1 MEGER
6 FRSIVTFVML
16 YCINFYSILR
26 CDFVLDKSRFKNVVA
41 ILDNDFGSLRIL
53 KDDTSSYVN
62 DIDLTDSS
70 KNLLSGLAAHNSNL
84 YLLLRE
90 NLDSTVCEQVKL
102 FLPSSSSV
110 IPFNNNLDSILR
122 NLAGNSVLEP
132 NETIFV
138 SSDRTS
144 RHIASAIGYF
154 SLPHTKLARMAL
166 EGKTFGF
173 VRMIGCKSTID
184 KLDNEDVLPYYLNEK
199 GSGECEFLCITSH
212 SVVNESIQHGLEAQI
227 YDVDLSHED
236 IVLVNLDKI
245 VRNQLLTRTLNQ
257 YKLIYSDSEKMVV
270 TVGKN
275 KIANIPLHGSHGH
288 YVQLIPN
295 DILLLS
301 SDSMRRI
308 KVGSDLSISERTLHI
323 LKRWPSSNTK
333 SKLTSG
339 NLPES
344 SKIELDLV
352 DPNSLLSNIK
362 KYSGSADLDSGGKI
376 KSRHCLHA
384 DNRRAVE
391 SLSQDLKQ
399 IGYFTQI
406 WEFQTTERPP
416 GVPPTPGVEGATFY
430 DVIAEL
436 PGTGDDS
443 QIENNLSPIIKS
455 IFLKH
460 HNPLVD
466 LGWISEI
473 KEVAGEAWF
482 TENNLDSLP
491 PLELKR
497 TLENIFGL
505 EPWTQWWLKEKVSA
519 GMGSEILIIGC
530 HLDST
535 AQREDNP
542 DFHAAT
548 SIAPGA
554 DDDGSGLSATI
565 ELARVFAKLKGRLKH
580 TILFCFFNAEEVGL
594 RGSLEY
600 AKHMR
605 LKNAPIKAVICMD
618 MIGYNKDDSNRTFE
632 IHSGFENELVRD
644 ICLPVANI
652 MADCSEILGKLGV
665 AQIYKGLKPSPE
677 NDEESGD
684 PANREKYDPAIQRSD
699 HWSFQQLRYP
709 AIVVSEDFFVNEIT
723 LGEPKA
729 DGNPNYH
736 HFKDTF
742 AEIDPNFAADIANSV
757 ALSIKK
763 LAER

>member
-1 MEGER
+1 
-6 FRSIVTFVML
+6 
-16 YCINFYSILR
+16 
-26 CDFVLDKSRFKNVVA
+26 
-41 ILDNDFGSLRIL
+41 
-53 KDDTSSYVN
+53 
-62 DIDLTDSS
+62 
-70 KNLLSGLAAHNSNL
+70 
-84 YLLLRE
+84 
-90 NLDSTVCEQVKL
+90 
-102 FLPSSSSV
+102 
-110 IPFNNNLDSILR
+110 
-122 NLAGNSVLEP
+122 
-132 NETIFV
+132 
-138 SSDRTS
+138 
-144 RHIASAIGYF
+144 
-154 SLPHTKLARMAL
+154 
-166 EGKTFGF
+166 
-173 VRMIGCKSTID
+173 
-184 KLDNEDVLPYYLNEK
+184 
-199 GSGECEFLCITSH
+199 
-212 SVVNESIQHGLEAQI
+212 
-227 YDVDLSHED
+227 
-236 IVLVNLDKI
+236 
-245 VRNQLLTRTLNQ
+245 
-257 YKLIYSDSEKMVV
+257 MVV

-275 KIANIPLHGSHGH
+275 KIANIPLHGTHGH

-301 SDSMRRI
+301 SDSTQRI
-308 KVGSDLSISERTLHI
+308 RLGADLPISERTLHI

-333 SKLTSG
+333 SKLISE
-339 NLPES
+339 NLPEFS
-344 SKIELDLV
+344 EIELDLV

-391 SLSQDLKQ
+391 SISQDLKQ

-580 TILFCFFNAEEVGL
+580 TIQFCFFNAEEVGL

-618 MIGYNKDDSNRTFE
+618 MIGYNKDASNRTFE
-632 IHSGFENELVRD
+632 IHSGFQNALVRD
-644 ICLPVANI
+644 ICLPVANT
-652 MADCSEILGKLGV
+652 MAECSENLGKLGV
-665 AQIYKGLKPSPE
+665 AQIYKGLKPSPA
-677 NDEESGD
+677 NDEEAGD

-709 AIVVSEDFFVNEIT
+709 AVVVSEDFFVNEIT